1 MIPEFKKPT
10 MPALPGLPR
19 LAKVL
24 ALLLIAA
31 LMLLAL
37 VRCATAD
44 SETSEGAPGGGLWQ
58 RIETP
63 NGGSQLSLQGVL
75 MPLRSMDITPPA
87 VGRLQDVAVAWGD
100 RVAAGQLLGR
110 VHSSELAAQLRE
122 AEAAFLRLQPE
133 AESDANPRT
142 SAEVRAAQ
150 RRHQSALRDLAAART
165 REAES
170 RTLFD
175 KGYVARTEFEQSSR
189 DVETLAS
196 TVEDAAEEVRRV
208 QRQWLPGQLRARS
221 LDRTNAKARLADL
234 QARTRQLTLTAPI
247 AGVVMYPLRPEGRD
261 GGPVPE
267 LKDGAPVTGNETV
280 MTIGDT
286 SSYVVRVQAGEGDVH
301 WLRKG
306 LPARVEIGALRGQ
319 PISATVHR
327 VAALA
332 RNSNNPLAPPEFEVE
347 VRLPA
352 DGAMLSNEQ
361 TAVLRM
367 GTAAQVQ
374 IPRPGPETLVQ
385 LPIGA
390 LQWNDNGGAMVR
402 VRTASGAVE
411 QRPVKLSRAEAERAF
426 VSEGV
431 GVGEDVWIPTAVGD
445 TSADRRRPGLLQR
458 LFGDTDEE

>member
-1 MIPEFKKPT
+1 MIPVFKKLT
-10 MPALPGLPR
+10 LPHLPR
-19 LAKVL
+19 LAKGV
-24 ALLLIAA
+24 ALLIAA
-31 LMLLAL
+31 VMLLAL

-44 SETSEGAPGGGLWQ
+44 DESSEAVPGGGRWQ
-58 RIETP
+58 RIERSD
-63 NGGSQLSLQGVL
+63 GGGQLSLQGVL

-87 VGRLQDVAVAWGD
+87 MGRLQDVAVAWGD
-100 RVAAGQLLGR
+100 RVAAGQLLAR

-122 AEAAFLRLQPE
+122 AEAAVLRLQPE

-142 SAEVRAAQ
+142 SAEARAAQ
-150 RRHQSALRDLAAART
+150 RRHQSALRDLAAARA

-189 DVETLAS
+189 EVETLANA
-196 TVEDAAEEVRRV
+196 VEDAAEEVRRV
-208 QRQWLPGQLRARS
+208 ERQWLPGQLRARS
-221 LDRTNAKARLADL
+221 LDRSNAQARLADL
-234 QARTRQLTLTAPI
+234 QARTRQLTLAAPI
-247 AGVVMYPLRPEGRD
+247 AGVVMYPLRSEGRD
-261 GGPVPE
+261 GGAVPE
-267 LKDGAPVTGNETV
+267 LKDGAPVTGNESV

-286 SSYVVRVQAGEGDVH
+286 SSYVVRVQAGEADVH

-319 PISATVHR
+319 SIAATVHR

-332 RNSNNPLAPPEFEVE
+332 RHSNNPQAPPEFEVE

-352 DGAMLSNEQ
+352 DGATLSNEQ
-361 TAVLRM
+361 AAVLRM
-367 GTAAQVQ
+367 GTAAHVK
-374 IPRPGPETLVQ
+374 IPRPDPETLVP

-390 LQWNDNGGAMVR
+390 LQWNDSGGTTVR

-411 QRPVKLSRAEAERAF
+411 QRPVKLSRAEVERAF

-431 GVGEDVWIPTAVGD
+431 SVGDQVWIP
-445 TSADRRRPGLLQR
+445 SAEHDASIDGRRPGLLQR
-458 LFGDTDEE
+458 LFGDTDQE